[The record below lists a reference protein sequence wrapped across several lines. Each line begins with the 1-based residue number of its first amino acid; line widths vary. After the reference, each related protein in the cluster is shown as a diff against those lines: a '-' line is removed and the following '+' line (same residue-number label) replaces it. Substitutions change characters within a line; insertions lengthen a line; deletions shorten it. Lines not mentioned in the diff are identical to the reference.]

1 MAPMKKAFLI
11 VLALS
16 ALFLVACGGGDSTTE
31 TSVHSESNPFQIPVD
46 NVPIQEA
53 KDLKF
58 RPNGLVG
65 AEPKPIIPDGPPP
78 DFLALQELIE
88 GIGLS
93 AGKGDT
99 ITVQYVG
106 YDYDTE
112 KKFVSSWDQGKP
124 LTFKLGAGEVIEG
137 LDQGIEGMEVSDR
150 REIVIP
156 PDLAKGPQGEGE
168 IPPNATLVYVVDLLG
183 EKKSVEQQ

>member
-1 MAPMKKAFLI
+1 MKKAFLI
-11 VLALS
+11 ALALS
-16 ALFLVACGGGDSTTE
+16 AFVLAACGGGDSDTE
-31 TSVHSESNPFQIPVD
+31 TGAHSESEPFTIPVK

-58 RPNGLVG
+58 KANGLSG
-65 AEPKPIIPDGPPP
+65 PEPKPVFPDGPPP
-78 DFLALQELIE
+78 EFLALQELIE

-93 AGKGDT
+93 AAKGDT

-106 YDYDTE
+106 YDYETR

-156 PDLAKGPQGEGE
+156 PDLAKGPQGGGE
-168 IPPNATLVYVVDLLG
+168 IPANATLVYVVDLLG
-183 EKKSVEQQ
+183 EPKSAEEQQ